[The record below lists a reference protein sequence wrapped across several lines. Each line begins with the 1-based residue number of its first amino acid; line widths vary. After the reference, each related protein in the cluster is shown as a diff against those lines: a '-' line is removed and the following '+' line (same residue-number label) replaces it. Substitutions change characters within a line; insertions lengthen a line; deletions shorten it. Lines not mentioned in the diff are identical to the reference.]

1 MNININYSNLEHYSI
16 IDYYNKDKHNFLPY
30 LWTSAYG
37 LQSLIKEKK
46 PHSLIKKYISQVH
59 SILGTFDNTNL
70 AIKMKPNLKW
80 FQNLSHEKRELLNKS
95 VKGLKNIKGGLRIGK
110 AEQGLEPGIYL
121 HYITKWVYSLIVASK
136 HLKNP
141 KYLYLACQLMLTLC
155 EKNID
160 TRSDGTYYPRKMDV
174 FLLSPIQT
182 SEISHDPLDV
192 FITLATL
199 IINLKHLTPKQ
210 TPTIKLYIKLLT
222 SMLENNI
229 PRVIEYI
236 DNPKRLHTMD
246 PLGIGFLLVSCLKI
260 RLIIKYNIIDSKL
273 LYKLYEIV
281 LKQSRI
287 SLNTLPFNTHGINN
301 DAYRWYGLCIGLE
314 SIKILNN
321 YYINKKFNDKYNRNV
336 RVILKYYGLK
346 HNIIKNFKTY
356 SYNKGNWNGHKD
368 INIVMFLSTDFPIVS
383 I

>member
-1 MNININYSNLEHYSI
+1 MNINYSKLSHYTI
-16 IDYYNKDKHNFLPY
+16 NDYFNKDKTNVTPY
-30 LWTSAYG
+30 LWTSSYG
-37 LQSLIKEKK
+37 LLSLIQAKK
-46 PHSLIKKYISQVH
+46 SNSIIKKYISNVH
-59 SILGTFDNTNL
+59 SILGSFDNTNL
-70 AIKMKPNLKW
+70 AQKQTPKLKW
-80 FQNLSHEKRELLNKS
+80 FQSLSYEKQTLLNDS

-160 TRSDGTYYPRKMDV
+160 TRSDGSTYYPRKMDV

-192 FITLATL
+192 FITLASL
-199 IINLKHLTPKQ
+199 IINLKHLSPSL

-222 SMLENNI
+222 SMLDNNI
-229 PRVIEYI
+229 PRIIEYI
-236 DNPKRLHTMD
+236 DNPKRLNTLD
-246 PLGIGFLLVSCLKI
+246 ALGIGFLLVSCLKI
-260 RLIIKYNIIDSKL
+260 RLIINYKIMDNSI
-273 LYKLYEIV
+273 LYKLYELL
-281 LKQSRI
+281 LKQSRS
-287 SLNTLPFNTHGINN
+287 SLNKIRFNVRGINN

-314 SIKILNN
+314 AINTLNY
-321 YYINKKFNDKYNRNV
+321 YYINKIFNDKYNS
-336 RVILKYYGLK
+336 IIKILLKYYGMK
-346 HNIIKNFKTY
+346 RNIIKNFKTY

-368 INIVMFLSTDFPIVS
+368 INIVMFINTKYPILY

>member
-1 MNININYSNLEHYSI
+1 MDYNIL
-16 IDYYNKDKHNFLPY
+16 LM
-30 LWTSAYG
+30 
-37 LQSLIKEKK
+37 KK
-46 PHSLIKKYISQVH
+46 KQHSLIKKYIYKVQ
-59 SILGTFDNTNL
+59 SILGTVDNTNL
-70 AIKMKPNLKW
+70 AIKIKPNLKC
-80 FQNLSHEKRELLNKS
+80 FESLSHQKQELLNES

-155 EKNID
+155 EKNIN
-160 TRSDGTYYPRKMDV
+160 TRTDGSTYYPKKMDV

-192 FITLATL
+192 FITLSTL
-199 IINLKHLTPKQ
+199 IINLKHLKPKQ
-210 TPTIKLYIKLLT
+210 TPTIKLYIKMLT

-229 PRVIEYI
+229 PKVIEYI
-236 DNPKRLHTMD
+236 DNPKILHTSD

-260 RLIIKYNIIDSKL
+260 RLIIKYNIIDTKL

-287 SLNTLPFNTHGINN
+287 SLNKLRFNKHSINN

-314 SIKILNN
+314 AIKILDN
-321 YYINKKFNDKYNRNV
+321 YYINKKFTDKYNKNV
-336 RVILKYYGLK
+336 KVILKYYGMK
-346 HNIIKNFKTY
+346 NNIISNFKNYT
-356 SYNKGNWNGHKD
+356 YNKGNWNA
-368 INIVMFLSTDFPIVS
+368 P
-383 I
+383 